1 MKKVLFI
8 LVLFLTLSISPSFA
22 DSAQIFSNVNSYN
35 NKLVK
40 IGNYTFNYKADLLR
54 VFDKTGKKLLI
65 TVDNNDF
72 DHPFDYPTDFFA
84 SDKYVYYVKLKREK
98 GSSVMQI
105 DLKSKKTEE
114 IRKFPIF
121 INIQAVKG
129 NDIYYN
135 IDEGNVENDYIPSL
149 KVFNIN
155 TKKDTHI
162 AKNATDAK
170 LGKTRLFYM
179 GSAYDVNSI
188 PFYSITY
195 DYKNPKLISSTVF
208 SYEIIGS
215 KIYYAQAKQVKLPDG
230 RIVGETEQQT
240 LYVCN
245 EDGSGKK
252 ALTGVINGYITKIKS
267 DEIEYKAIDSPKFY
281 KMNLKTKKKQALPN
295 SQFQ

>member
-8 LVLFLTLSISPSFA
+8 LALFLTLSISPSFP

-40 IGNYTFNYKADLLR
+40 IGNYTFNYKADLFR

-72 DHPFDYPTDFFA
+72 DRPSNYPTDFFA

-105 DLKSKKTEE
+105 DLKSKKTKE
-114 IRKFPIF
+114 IRKFPIY

-170 LGKTRLFYM
+170 LGKTRLFYI
-179 GSAYDVNSI
+179 GSAYDVNAI

-208 SYEIIGS
+208 SYEIIDS
-215 KIYYAQAKQVKLPDG
+215 KIYYAQAKQVKLPDE
-230 RIVGETEQQT
+230 RIVGDTEKQT

-245 EDGSGKK
+245 EDGSDKK
-252 ALTGVINGYITKIKS
+252 ALTGEINGYITKIKS
-267 DEIEYKAIDSPKFY
+267 DEIEYQAIDSPTGY

-295 SQFQ
+295 S

>member
-8 LVLFLTLSISPSFA
+8 LALFLTLSISPSFA
-22 DSAQIFSNVNSYN
+22 DDAQIFSNVNSYN

-40 IGNYTFNYKADLLR
+40 IGNYTFNYKTNL
-54 VFDKTGKKLLI
+54 FKIYDKTGKKLLI

-72 DHPFDYPTDFFA
+72 DRPSNYPTDFFA

-105 DLKSKKTEE
+105 DLKSKKTKE
-114 IRKFPIF
+114 IRKFPIS
-121 INIQAVKG
+121 INIQTVKG

-170 LGKTRLFYM
+170 LGKTRLFYI

-208 SYEIIGS
+208 SYEIIDS
-215 KIYYAQAKQVKLPDG
+215 KIYYAQAKQVKLPDE
-230 RIVGETEQQT
+230 RIVGDTEKQT

-245 EDGSGKK
+245 EDGSDKK
-252 ALTGVINGYITKIKS
+252 ALTGEINGYITKIKS
-267 DEIEYKAIDSPKFY
+267 DEIEYQAIDSPTGY

-295 SQFQ
+295 S

>member
-8 LVLFLTLSISPSFA
+8 LALFLTLSISPSFA
-22 DSAQIFSNVNSYN
+22 DDAQIFSNVNSYN

-40 IGNYTFNYKADLLR
+40 IGNYTFNYKTNL
-54 VFDKTGKKLLI
+54 FKIYDKTGKKLLI

-72 DHPFDYPTDFFA
+72 DRPSNYPTDFFA
-84 SDKYVYYVKLKREK
+84 SDKYVYYVKFKTGK

-105 DLKSKKTEE
+105 DLKSKKTKE
-114 IRKFPIF
+114 IRKFPIY

-170 LGKTRLFYM
+170 LGKTRLFYI
-179 GSAYDVNSI
+179 GSAYDVNAI

-208 SYEIIGS
+208 SYEIIDS
-215 KIYYAQAKQVKLPDG
+215 KIYYAQAKQVKLPDE
-230 RIVGETEQQT
+230 RIVGDTEKQT

-245 EDGSGKK
+245 EDGSDKK
-252 ALTGVINGYITKIKS
+252 ALTGEINGYITKIKS
-267 DEIEYKAIDSPKFY
+267 DEIEYQAIDSPTGY

-295 SQFQ
+295 S

>member
-1 MKKVLFI
+1 MKKILGIFI
-8 LVLFLTLSISPSFA
+8 LFFTFNLSFSFA
-22 DSAQIFSNVNSYN
+22 DNAPIFSNVNSYN

-40 IGNYTFNYKADLLR
+40 IGNYTFNYKTDSFR

-65 TVDNNDF
+65 TVDRDEF

-105 DLKSKKTEE
+105 DLKSKKTKE
-114 IRKFPIF
+114 IRKFPIY
-121 INIQAVKG
+121 INIQTVKG

-135 IDEGNVENDYIPSL
+135 IDEGNDVNDYIPSL

-162 AKNATDAK
+162 AKNATDVK

-179 GSAYDVNSI
+179 GSAYDVNAI

-230 RIVGETEQQT
+230 RIVGDTEKQT

-245 EDGSGKK
+245 EDGSDKK
-252 ALTGVINGYITKIKS
+252 ALTEEINGYITKIKP
-267 DEIEYKAIDSPKFY
+267 DEIEYRAIDSPKSY

-295 SQFQ
+295 NQFQ

>member
-1 MKKVLFI
+1 M
-8 LVLFLTLSISPSFA
+8 
-22 DSAQIFSNVNSYN
+22 NSYN

-40 IGNYTFNYKADLLR
+40 IGNYTFNYKTDLFR

-65 TVDNNDF
+65 TVERDDF

-105 DLKSKKTEE
+105 DLKSKKTKE
-114 IRKFPIF
+114 IRKFPIY

-179 GSAYDVNSI
+179 GSAYDVNAI

-230 RIVGETEQQT
+230 RIVGETKQQT

-252 ALTGVINGYITKIKS
+252 ALTGVINGYITKIKP
-267 DEIEYKAIDSPKFY
+267 DEIEYRAIDSPKGY
-281 KMNLKTKKKQALPN
+281 KMNLKSKKVVAIP
-295 SQFQ
+295 

>member
-8 LVLFLTLSISPSFA
+8 LALFLTFSISPSFA
-22 DSAQIFSNVNSYN
+22 DKAQIFSNVNSYN

-40 IGNYTFNYKADLLR
+40 IGNYTFNYKADPFR

-105 DLKSKKTEE
+105 DLKSKKTKE
-114 IRKFPIF
+114 IRKFPIY

-208 SYEIIGS
+208 SYEIIDS
-215 KIYYAQAKQVKLPDG
+215 KVYYAQAKQVKLPDG
-230 RIVGETEQQT
+230 RIVGDTEKQT
-240 LYVCN
+240 LYLCN

-252 ALTGVINGYITKIKS
+252 ALTGVINGYITKIKP
-267 DEIEYKAIDSPKFY
+267 DEIEYRAIDSPKGY
-281 KMNLKTKKKQALPN
+281 KMNLKSKKVVEIR
-295 SQFQ
+295 

>member
-8 LVLFLTLSISPSFA
+8 LALFLTLSISPSFA
-22 DSAQIFSNVNSYN
+22 DDAQIFSNVNSYN

-40 IGNYTFNYKADLLR
+40 IRNYTFNYKADSFR

-65 TVDNNDF
+65 TVDHNEF

-105 DLKSKKTEE
+105 DLKSKKTKE
-114 IRKFPIF
+114 IRKFPIY

-230 RIVGETEQQT
+230 RIVGDTEKQT

-252 ALTGVINGYITKIKS
+252 ALTGVITGYITKIKP
-267 DEIEYKAIDSPKFY
+267 DEIEYRAIERPKGY
-281 KMNLKTKKKQALPN
+281 KMNLKTKKVVAIP
-295 SQFQ
+295 

>member
-8 LVLFLTLSISPSFA
+8 LALFLTFSISPSFA

-40 IGNYTFNYKADLLR
+40 IGNYTFNYKADLFR
-54 VFDKTGKKLLI
+54 VFDKTGKKILI
-65 TVDNNDF
+65 TVERDDF

-84 SDKYVYYVKLKREK
+84 SDKYVYYVKFKSGK
-98 GSSVMQI
+98 GSSVIQI
-105 DLKSKKTEE
+105 DLKSKKTKE
-114 IRKFPIF
+114 IRKFPIY

-208 SYEIIGS
+208 SYEIIDS
-215 KIYYAQAKQVKLPDG
+215 KVYYVQAKQVKLPDG
-230 RIVGETEQQT
+230 RIVGDTEKQT
-240 LYVCN
+240 LYLCN
-245 EDGSGKK
+245 EDGSDKK
-252 ALTGVINGYITKIKS
+252 ALTGVITGYITKIKP
-267 DEIEYKAIDSPKFY
+267 DEIEYRAIDSPKGY
-281 KMNLKTKKKQALPN
+281 KMNLKTKKKQALTN

>member
-8 LVLFLTLSISPSFA
+8 LALFLTLSISPSFP

-40 IGNYTFNYKADLLR
+40 IGNYTFNYKADLFR

-105 DLKSKKTEE
+105 DLKSKKTKE
-114 IRKFPIF
+114 IRKFPIS
-121 INIQAVKG
+121 INIQTVKG

-179 GSAYDVNSI
+179 GSAYDVNAI

-195 DYKNPKLISSTVF
+195 DYKNSKLISSTVF

-230 RIVGETEQQT
+230 RIVGETEKQT

-267 DEIEYKAIDSPKFY
+267 DEIEYQAIDSPKSY
-281 KMNLKTKKKQALPN
+281 KMNLKTKKKQTLTN

>member
-8 LVLFLTLSISPSFA
+8 LALFLTLSISPSFA
-22 DSAQIFSNVNSYN
+22 DDAQIFSNVNSYN

-40 IGNYTFNYKADLLR
+40 IGNYTFNYKTNL
-54 VFDKTGKKLLI
+54 FKIYDKTGKKLLI

-72 DHPFDYPTDFFA
+72 DRPSNYPTDFFA

-105 DLKSKKTEE
+105 DLKSKKTKE
-114 IRKFPIF
+114 IRKFPIY

-170 LGKTRLFYM
+170 LGKTRLFYI

-208 SYEIIGS
+208 SYEIIDS
-215 KIYYAQAKQVKLPDG
+215 KIYYAQAKQVKLPDE
-230 RIVGETEQQT
+230 RIVGDTEKQT

-245 EDGSGKK
+245 EDGSDKK
-252 ALTGVINGYITKIKS
+252 ALTGEINGYITKIKS
-267 DEIEYKAIDSPKFY
+267 DEIEYQAIDSPTGY

-295 SQFQ
+295 S

>member
-8 LVLFLTLSISPSFA
+8 LALFLTLSISPSFA
-22 DSAQIFSNVNSYN
+22 NDAQIFSNVNSYN

-40 IGNYTFNYKADLLR
+40 IGNYTFNYKADLFR

-105 DLKSKKTEE
+105 DLKSKKTKE

-179 GSAYDVNSI
+179 GSAYDVNAI

-208 SYEIIGS
+208 SYEIIDS
-215 KIYYAQAKQVKLPDG
+215 KVYYAQAKQVKRPDR
-230 RIVGETEQQT
+230 RIVGDTEKQT

-252 ALTGVINGYITKIKS
+252 ALTGVINGYITKIKP
-267 DEIEYKAIDSPKFY
+267 DEIEYRAIDSPKGY
-281 KMNLKTKKKQALPN
+281 KMNLKSKKVVEIP
-295 SQFQ
+295 

>member
-8 LVLFLTLSISPSFA
+8 LALFLTLSISPSFA
-22 DSAQIFSNVNSYN
+22 DDAQIFSNVNSYN

-40 IGNYTFNYKADLLR
+40 IGNYTFNYKTNL
-54 VFDKTGKKLLI
+54 FKIYDKTGKKLLI

-72 DHPFDYPTDFFA
+72 DRPSNYPTDFFA
-84 SDKYVYYVKLKREK
+84 SDKYVYYVKFKTGK

-105 DLKSKKTEE
+105 DLKSKKTKE
-114 IRKFPIF
+114 IRKFPIY

-170 LGKTRLFYM
+170 LGKTRLFYI
-179 GSAYDVNSI
+179 GSAYDVNAI

-208 SYEIIGS
+208 SYEIIDS
-215 KIYYAQAKQVKLPDG
+215 KIYYAQAKQVKLPDE
-230 RIVGETEQQT
+230 RIVGDTEKQT

-252 ALTGVINGYITKIKS
+252 ALTGEINGYITKIKS
-267 DEIEYKAIDSPKFY
+267 DEIEYQAIDSPTGY

-295 SQFQ
+295 S

>member
-40 IGNYTFNYKADLLR
+40 IGNYTFNYKADLFR

-72 DHPFDYPTDFFA
+72 DRPSNYPTDFFA
-84 SDKYVYYVKLKREK
+84 SDKYVYYVKFKSGK

-105 DLKSKKTEE
+105 DLKSKKTKE

-179 GSAYDVNSI
+179 GSAYDVNAI

-215 KIYYAQAKQVKLPDG
+215 KVYYAQAKQVKLPDG
-230 RIVGETEQQT
+230 RIVGDTEKQT

-245 EDGSGKK
+245 EDGSDKK
-252 ALTGVINGYITKIKS
+252 ALTGVITGYITKIKPE
-267 DEIEYKAIDSPKFY
+267 EIEYRAIDSPKGY
-281 KMNLKTKKKQALPN
+281 KMNLKTKKVVAIP
-295 SQFQ
+295 